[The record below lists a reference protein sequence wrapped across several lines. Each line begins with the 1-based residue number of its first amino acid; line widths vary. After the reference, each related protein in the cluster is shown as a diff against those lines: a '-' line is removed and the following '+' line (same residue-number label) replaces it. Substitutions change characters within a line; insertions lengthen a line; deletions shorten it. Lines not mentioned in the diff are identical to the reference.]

1 MEVTGGSCRLG
12 LWHVHVWWS
21 GDTICQ
27 VRFAPTGI
35 PGPVPAP
42 ILKYCAGKVE
52 SLSELDTIAC
62 EGDSVSARIYRAVRE
77 VPYGSTATY
86 GQIAAQVGTSPR
98 VVGRAMAYN
107 PTPLVVPCHRIV
119 AANGI
124 GGFSPALEI
133 KELLLLLE
141 QKGKKRAG
149 AVNATK
155 EQPAG

>member
-21 GDTICQ
+21 GEMIHR
-27 VRFAPTGI
+27 VRFAQTGI
-35 PGPVPAP
+35 SGPVPAP
-42 ILKYCAGKVE
+42 ILKYCAGHMVD
-52 SLSELDTIAC
+52 LSELATIAC
-62 EGDSVSARIYRAVRE
+62 EGESVSSRIYRAVRE

-98 VVGRAMAYN
+98 VVGRAMAHN

-119 AANGI
+119 AAHGI

-133 KELLLLLE
+133 KEQLLALE

-149 AVNATK
+149 K
-155 EQPAG
+155 

>member
-1 MEVTGGSCRLG
+1 MEVTGGSCQLG

-21 GDTICQ
+21 GDMIHR

-42 ILKYCAGKVE
+42 IRKYCAGHMVD
-52 SLSELDTIAC
+52 LSEMDTIAC
-62 EGDSVSARIYRAVRE
+62 EGETVSARIYRAVRD

-86 GQIAAQVGTSPR
+86 GQIAALVGTSPR
-98 VVGRAMAYN
+98 AVGRAMAHN

-119 AANGI
+119 AADGI

-149 AVNATK
+149 K
-155 EQPAG
+155 

>member
-21 GDTICQ
+21 GDMIHR

-42 ILKYCAGKVE
+42 IQKFCAGQVVD
-52 SLSELDTIAC
+52 LSGLDTVAC
-62 EGDSVSARIYRAVRE
+62 EGDSVTTRIYRAVRE

-86 GQIAAQVGTSPR
+86 GEIAARVGTSPR
-98 VVGRAMAYN
+98 AVGRAMAHN

-119 AANGI
+119 AAKGI
-124 GGFSPALEI
+124 GGFSPSVEI
-133 KELLLLLE
+133 KELLLALE
-141 QKGKKRAG
+141 KKGKKRLG
-149 AVNATK
+149 
-155 EQPAG
+155 Q

>member
-1 MEVTGGSCRLG
+1 MEVSGGSCRLG

-21 GDTICQ
+21 GNTVHR

-35 PGPVPAP
+35 PGPVPVP
-42 ILKYCAGKVE
+42 IQKYCAGHMVD
-52 SLSELDTIAC
+52 LSEMDTIAC
-62 EGDSVSARIYRAVRE
+62 EGETVSTRIYRAVRQ
-77 VPYGSTATY
+77 VPYGSTTTY

-98 VVGRAMAYN
+98 AVGRAMAHN

-119 AANGI
+119 AADGI

-133 KELLLLLE
+133 KELLLARE

-149 AVNATK
+149 K
-155 EQPAG
+155 